1 MAYKDIS
8 DKSYVEIIAAV
19 LVESG
24 SKFVSKRDIYIGL
37 CGKWTP
43 FVDMPYIE
51 WNSVIGRILLQN
63 NCFMDNNDDRWRLH
77 PACMEL
83 VKDGVYKADAMNNC
97 AKMRC
102 SSRDAALASATTK
115 QSNKR
120 FHPPPMEHQHPTKKM
135 RLSVDATTIKPGDS
149 TSIKQEEPSVSG
161 SYAICKVEN
170 AAGIKPSVAI
180 PVHCELEECAV
191 QGSFRDNSTA
201 PVQQQINDTL
211 QHVDTKDEHI
221 QISPE
226 VINIEP
232 VANFFDNYAACNV
245 GEPADLHTSVDV
257 HAACESEECPV
268 HDNFR
273 DNSIAAQ
280 VKQEIEDEQQHVD
293 IKYEDIL
300 ITNGIINI
308 TPITSF
314 CATDSSYSSTADD
327 DKEFKGLRPSNG
339 QEDYGDYSCA
349 SGKIIMGSRNF

>member
-24 SKFVSKRDIYIGL
+24 NKFVSKRDIYIGL

-120 FHPPPMEHQHPTKKM
+120 FHPPPMAHQHPTKKM

-161 SYAICKVEN
+161 SYAIRKVEN
-170 AAGIKPSVAI
+170 AAGIKPSVGI
-180 PVHCELEECAV
+180 PVHRELEECAV

-221 QISPE
+221 QATPE

-232 VANFFDNYAACNV
+232 VANFFDNYAAGN
-245 GEPADLHTSVDV
+245 GEKHTETA
-257 HAACESEECPV
+257 AACESEECPV
-268 HDNFR
+268 HDNFG
-273 DNSIAAQ
+273 DISTAQ
-280 VKQEIEDEQQHVD
+280 VKQEIEGEQQHVD

-314 CATDSSYSSTADD
+314 CATDGSYSSSADD
-327 DKEFKGLRPSNG
+327 DEEFEGSRLSNG
-339 QEDYGDYSCA
+339 QEDDGD
-349 SGKIIMGSRNF
+349 

>member
-19 LVESG
+19 LIESG
-24 SKFVSKRDIYIGL
+24 NKFVSKRDIYIGL

-102 SSRDAALASATTK
+102 SSRDAALASAATK
-115 QSNKR
+115 QCSKR
-120 FHPPPMEHQHPTKKM
+120 LHPSPMEHQHPMKKM
-135 RLSVDATTIKPGDS
+135 RLCVDATTIKQGES
-149 TSIKQEEPSVSG
+149 TGIKQEEPSVSG
-161 SYAICKVEN
+161 NYAICNVEY
-170 AAGIKPSVAI
+170 AAGIKPSVVI
-180 PVHCELEECAV
+180 PATCELEECAV
-191 QGSFRDNSTA
+191 QGNFQDNSTS
-201 PVQQQINDTL
+201 PVKQEINAKK
-211 QHVDTKDEHI
+211 QHVNTAEEYI
-221 QISPE
+221 PATPE

-232 VANFFDNYAACNV
+232 IANVFDNYAAGN
-245 GEPADLHTSVDV
+245 GEKHTDTA
-257 HAACESEECPV
+257 AACESEECPV

-273 DNSIAAQ
+273 DNSTAQ
-280 VKQEIEDEQQHVD
+280 VKQEIEGERSHVD
-293 IKYEDIL
+293 IKYGDIL

-308 TPITSF
+308 TPIRSF
-314 CATDSSYSSTADD
+314 CATDGSYSSSADD
-327 DKEFKGLRPSNG
+327 DEEFEGARLSNG
-339 QEDYGDYSCA
+339 QKDDGD
-349 SGKIIMGSRNF
+349 